1 MSATANNVERSGPAL
16 DSLREDVLAGLGE
29 PQKRISPKYLY
40 DAEGA
45 RLFDAICTT
54 PEYYVTRTEEGMLR
68 ALAPEIAECVGSGG
82 LLVEPGAGNAR
93 KVRLLLDAIRPA
105 MYMPV
110 EICKSYL
117 DGAVRELV
125 EEFPW
130 LNIRAARADFTLL
143 TTLPYAPRDLHR
155 VIFFPGSTI
164 GNFEP
169 REAVGLLR
177 RMAGLA
183 GPGGTLLVGVDRKKA
198 TDRLEAAYN
207 DADGYTAAF
216 NRNLLVRLNRELDA
230 DFDPEAFRHH
240 AFYNQTEGRIEMH
253 LVSEYDQTVRIDH
266 SVFRFRT
273 GESIH
278 TESSYKY
285 TPGEFRRLA
294 LAGGFTPVASWSDPD
309 ELFAIHALTA

>member
-1 MSATANNVERSGPAL
+1 MSATANNVEWSGPAL
-16 DSLREDVLAGLGE
+16 ASLREEVLAGLGK
-29 PQKRISPKYLY
+29 PQKRLSPKYLY
-40 DAEGA
+40 DDEGA

-68 ALAPEIAECVGSGG
+68 TLAPQMAECAGSGG

-110 EICKSYL
+110 EICKRYL

-130 LNIRAARADFTLL
+130 LSIRAARADFTLL
-143 TTLPYAPRDLHR
+143 TSLPYAPRDLHR

-169 REAVGLLR
+169 QEAIGLLR
-177 RMAGLA
+177 RMAAMA

-198 TDRLEAAYN
+198 PERLEAAYN
-207 DADGYTAAF
+207 DAAGYTAAF
-216 NRNLLVRLNRELDA
+216 NRNILVRLNRELDA
-230 DFDPEAFRHH
+230 DFQPEAFRHK
-240 AFYNQTEGRIEMH
+240 AFYNRSDGRIEMH
-253 LVSEYDQTVRIDH
+253 LVSECDQTVRIDD
-266 SVFRFRT
+266 VAFRFRR

-278 TESSYKY
+278 TENSYKY

-294 LAGGFTPVASWSDPD
+294 VAGGFTPVASWTDPD
-309 ELFAIHALTA
+309 ELFAIHALKV